1 MRAAYLEVLRNLTF
15 KTIKLETRLSDRQV
29 AQLRWSQIHGNVIRT
44 TRMRDCTVSRE
55 VVNALALLPH
65 KDSGVDFVFFG
76 NSLSYEELERLG
88 ELQER
93 LERPKRRFLI
103 YKTKE
108 SHKRVDKSAMIC

>member
-44 TRMRDCTVSRE
+44 TRMRDCEVSRE
-55 VVNALALLPH
+55 VIDALALLPH

-76 NSLSYEELERLG
+76 NSLSHEDLLDIETERKLH
-88 ELQER
+88 
-93 LERPKRRFLI
+93 PKPKKHLLAWAI
-103 YKTKE
+103 
-108 SHKRVDKSAMIC
+108 HKMA